1 MNMSSPV
8 IINKEM
14 GITHQEF
21 FRNIPRALSTDD
33 FVKEA
38 DRIILADGDESLEIS
53 ISEQSERRIALFV
66 LPVTHV
72 TLTFKGYTEAAV
84 KKTMDKFDRAFQR
97 GGG

>member
-1 MNMSSPV
+1 MAGDV
-8 IINKEM
+8 IIEKEM

-21 FRNIPRALSTDD
+21 FRNIPRALGTDD
-33 FVKEA
+33 YQKRT
-38 DRIILADGDESLEIS
+38 DRVILDGDDKSLEIS

-72 TLTFKGYTEAAV
+72 TLTFKGYAQTEVTA
-84 KKTMDKFDRAFQR
+84 TMEKFDRAFQR

>member
-1 MNMSSPV
+1 MAGDV
-8 IINKEM
+8 VINKEM

-21 FRNIPRALSTDD
+21 FRNIPRVLGTDD
-33 FVKEA
+33 YQKRT
-38 DRIILADGDESLEIS
+38 DRVILEGGDKSLEIS

-72 TLTFKGYTEAAV
+72 TLTFKGYTQADITASME
-84 KKTMDKFDRAFQR
+84 KFDRALQR